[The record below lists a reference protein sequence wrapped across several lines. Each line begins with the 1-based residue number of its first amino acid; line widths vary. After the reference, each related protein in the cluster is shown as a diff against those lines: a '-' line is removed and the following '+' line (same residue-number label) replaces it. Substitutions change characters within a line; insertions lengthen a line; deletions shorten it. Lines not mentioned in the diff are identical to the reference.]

1 MPMQVLNTHTLTVA
15 IVLLSTLFSL
25 LPQPRNDK
33 RKPHF
38 FQRPTSNITPLDYY
52 EWYNSLPPP
61 PKPPGRYS
69 LAMGFLFHII
79 RLPTALTGG
88 PFILNLWTH
97 LKLLAMGALAHL
109 GIYKPPP
116 DHQHHSADDS
126 NNYIFIFDEGTCP
139 SLVPI
144 PVHVV
149 AAAIKTKVPVLQ
161 FQDFL
166 LLQQVREPEAEEET
180 ESSASSSPSPSPSPS
195 PDGDRKGGDDI
206 VPQKMCTICLD
217 PVDLKHQVR
226 QLSRCTHVFH
236 RDCLDTWVDSG
247 QVTCPLCR
255 SLLLPPKTNLTRCAL
270 AAPAA
275 APAGDPPPSPLQDN
289 AP

>member
-1 MPMQVLNTHTLTVA
+1 
-15 IVLLSTLFSL
+15 
-25 LPQPRNDK
+25 
-33 RKPHF
+33 
-38 FQRPTSNITPLDYY
+38 
-52 EWYNSLPPP
+52 
-61 PKPPGRYS
+61 
-69 LAMGFLFHII
+69 MGFLFHVI
-79 RLPTALTGG
+79 RLPTALTGA
-88 PFILNLWTH
+88 FILNLWSH

-116 DHQHHSADDS
+116 DQQHNSADNS

-161 FQDFL
+161 FRDFL
-166 LLQQVREPEAEEET
+166 LLQRGREPEAEEEEA
-180 ESSASSSPSPSPSPS
+180 ESSPSSSPSS
-195 PDGDRKGGDDI
+195 DGDRKGDDI
-206 VPQKMCTICLD
+206 IPQKMCTICLD
-217 PVDLKHQVR
+217 PVDLKHRVR
-226 QLSRCTHVFH
+226 RLSRCTHVFH

-270 AAPAA
+270 AAPASA
-275 APAGDPPPSPLQDN
+275 SAGDRPPSPLQHN
-289 AP
+289 ASLITS